1 MKKVCPNCGA
11 ETEGNFCP
19 DCGANLTDVMGQD
32 VLQVEMS
39 LAEQADLQAETNQVE
54 LDGVEPLV
62 DLEETTSVKEGDPIE
77 SNGPDSM
84 GPVLSKEPV
93 VQSPKQK
100 KVPKKLIGIIA
111 AVAVLAVAGIV
122 GLKFIGTGSH
132 IISKAYEEGTTEQ
145 TVGALTYMMPSS
157 WKEDDT
163 YKNPDEFYETHRYLI
178 KNDDGSDAVD
188 CYVQYCGES
197 KYYGNSLAD
206 YISKAS
212 TDEVVSE
219 ENLSLTGAEGKHICR
234 SFTDVDGNNNYVDL
248 YLVEAGG
255 SIFSF
260 EFDTND
266 SSHDQNGMDAIVSG
280 AQFGSYESPVQDAI
294 VGKGKYAD
302 SANAIMRELI
312 CTIRKNNDTENLGCG
327 EFTYEES
334 STKGGALCYTIKE
347 NGFDTGVAL
356 SFYTDKKHEH
366 PVDSFDEIPTSVAV
380 ATSMLSL
387 LDYKDT
393 SIALINASFVQI
405 TGDVKYSQGYSKYIN
420 GVEKATGYSS
430 LDWYTNSF
438 TLNDFDYDLSFN
450 TKSGEYA
457 VFMDVQ

>member
-19 DCGANLTDVMGQD
+19 DCGTNLTDVIEKVD
-32 VLQVEMS
+32 SQVEMPP
-39 LAEQADLQAETNQVE
+39 AEQDESKLV
-54 LDGVEPLV
+54 LV
-62 DLEETTSVKEGDPIE
+62 DDEGTTAVNGSNTVESEGSDSVNPIPPKDPA
-77 SNGPDSM
+77 
-84 GPVLSKEPV
+84 
-93 VQSPKQK
+93 VQTSKQK
-100 KVPKKLIGIIA
+100 KVPKKLIGIII
-111 AVAVLAVAGIV
+111 AVAVLAAAGVAGFMFLGMGANV
-122 GLKFIGTGSH
+122 
-132 IISKAYEEGTTEQ
+132 ISKACEEGTTEHN
-145 TVGALTYMMPSS
+145 VGALTYMMPAS

-178 KNDDGSDAVD
+178 KNDDGSEAVD

-206 YISKAS
+206 YENKAS

-219 ENLSLTGAEGKHICR
+219 ENLSLTGAEGKHICK
-234 SFTDVDGNNNYVDL
+234 SFTDANGENKYVDL
-248 YLVEAGG
+248 FLVEAGG

-260 EFDTND
+260 EFNTND
-266 SSHDQNGMDAIVSG
+266 SSHDQNGMNTIVSS
-280 AQFGSYESPVQDAI
+280 AQFGSYESPVKDSI
-294 VGKGKYAD
+294 VGKGKYTD

-312 CTIRKNNDTENLGCG
+312 CMIRKNNDTENLGCG

-334 STKGGALCYTIKE
+334 STKGGALCYAIKE
-347 NGFDTGVAL
+347 NGYDTGVAL

-366 PVDSFDEIPTSVAV
+366 PIESFDDIPTSVAV
-380 ATSMLSL
+380 ATSMSSF

-393 SIALINASFVQI
+393 SISLINATFIQL
-405 TGDVKYSQGYSKYIN
+405 TGGVKYSQGYSKYVN
-420 GVEKATGYSS
+420 GVEEATGVSS

-438 TLNDFDYDLSFN
+438 NLNDFDYELACN
-450 TKSGEYA
+450 TKTGEYA

>member
-19 DCGANLTDVMGQD
+19 DCGTNLTDIIGQD
-32 VLQVEMS
+32 DLQVEMNP
-39 LAEQADLQAETNQVE
+39 AEPYESTPILVE
-54 LDGVEPLV
+54 QEENPPENGSNTAGSEESAPEKPL
-62 DLEETTSVKEGDPIE
+62 P
-77 SNGPDSM
+77 
-84 GPVLSKEPV
+84 SKEPAAPT
-93 VQSPKQK
+93 PKQK
-100 KVPKKLIGIIA
+100 KMPKKLIGIIA

-122 GLKFIGTGSH
+122 GFMFIGSGANV
-132 IISKAYEEGTTEQ
+132 ISKAYEEGTSEQ
-145 TVGALTYMMPSS
+145 TIGALTYKIPSS
-157 WKEDDT
+157 WKLDDT
-163 YKNPDEFYETHRYLI
+163 YKNPDEFYETQRYLI

-206 YISKAS
+206 YENKAS

-219 ENLSLTGAEGKHICR
+219 ENLSLTGAEGKHICK
-234 SFTDVDGNNNYVDL
+234 SFTDANGDNNYVDL
-248 YLVEAGG
+248 FLIEAGG

-266 SSHDQNGMDAIVSG
+266 SSHDQNGMNAIVSG
-280 AQFGSYESPVQDAI
+280 AQFGSYESPVQESI
-294 VGKGKYAD
+294 VGKGKYTD

-312 CTIRKNNDTENLGCG
+312 CMIRKNNDTENLGCG

-334 STKGGALCYTIKE
+334 STKGGALCYAIKE
-347 NGFDTGVAL
+347 NGYDTGVAL
-356 SFYTDKKHEH
+356 SFYTDKKQEH
-366 PVDSFDEIPTSVAV
+366 PVDSFDDIPTSVAV
-380 ATSMLSL
+380 ATSMASF

-393 SIALINASFVQI
+393 SISLINGTFVQI
-405 TGDVKYSQGYSKYIN
+405 TGDVKYSQGYSKYVN
-420 GVEKATGYSS
+420 GVEGATGLSS

-438 TLNDFDYDLSFN
+438 TLNDFDYELGCN

-457 VFMDVQ
+457 IFMDVQ